1 MSILAAPLH
10 SFDSTHLL

>member
-1 MSILAAPLH
+1 MNIPATSLH

>member
-1 MSILAAPLH
+1 MNILATSLH